1 MSKSKDLAEQVLAVA
16 EAIREGEMNPLEF
29 RLTQAYQ
36 DLRVMAAEIDSRIDI
51 DEMLNEILGIK
62 VSKVQELARIL
73 ASPELYVE
81 RIKGMNSRQLAQ
93 LLVYKQPV
101 TFSHLQKGTLDDAF
115 TRIGNLLEAMTRES
129 KQDEVPRMSGI
140 PDGYAIETEDTVF
153 LEDLRRFLESI
164 PEEKKTD
171 FGQLIEDEDFDMFL
185 KRFLYLVVLISRG
198 ELGFDK
204 ETRQVWRI

>member
-1 MSKSKDLAEQVLAVA
+1 MSTSKDLAEQVLAVA
-16 EAIREGEMNPLEF
+16 EAIREGEMDPLEF

-36 DLRVMAAEIDSRIDI
+36 DLRGMAAEIDSRIDI

-81 RIKGMNSRQLAQ
+81 RIRKMTGRQLAQ
-93 LLVYKQPV
+93 LLAYKQPI
-101 TFSHLQKGTLDDAF
+101 TFSQLRKGTLDEAF
-115 TRIGNLLEAMTRES
+115 TRIGNLLEAMTRERQ
-129 KQDEVPRMSGI
+129 QDEVPNMSGI

-153 LEDLRRFLESI
+153 LEDLMRFLESI
-164 PEEKKTD
+164 PKEKKTD
-171 FGQLIEDEDFDMFL
+171 FSEIIEDEDFDVFL

>member
-129 KQDEVPRMSGI
+129 KQDEVPRISGI

-164 PEEKKTD
+164 PQGKKMD
-171 FGQLIEDEDFDMFL
+171 FGQLIEDQDFDMFL

-204 ETRQVWRI
+204 ETGQVWRI